1 VCVKA
6 VNFSGSPII
15 VVHMLPFDSG
25 FTNILQDN
33 FSAQVLFFEYYISS
47 SFSYFNTIGNFACI
61 IFFKL

>member
-33 FSAQVLFFEYYISS
+33 FSAQVLFFLIKGG
-47 SFSYFNTIGNFACI
+47 FSMSMSYT
-61 IFFKL
+61 